1 MFMVLQIEDAAGVD
15 EVTLTRKFGNEE
27 CVIPHLVP
35 RDVGVLTFQL
45 AFG

>member
-1 MFMVLQIEDAAGVD
+1 MFMVLQIEDSAGVD

-27 CVIPHLVP
+27 CVFPHLVP
-35 RDVGVLTFQL
+35 SAVRVLTFQL